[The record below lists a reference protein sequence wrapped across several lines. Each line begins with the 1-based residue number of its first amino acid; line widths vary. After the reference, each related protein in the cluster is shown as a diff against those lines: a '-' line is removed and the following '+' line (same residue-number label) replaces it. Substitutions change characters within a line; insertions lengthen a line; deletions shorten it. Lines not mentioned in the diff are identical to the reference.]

1 MRKGRVPASLPPSM
15 GRTAPVMN
23 PACSEH
29 SHRIAARTL
38 QCRGDYRA
46 AAASTVIL
54 ARALL
59 ADLANS
65 AVRPGVY
72 DPEELLGFDPLAPAP
87 ARAGHHRGRPTG
99 DRQRSRAHPDT
110 CGSRPM
116 RRPHRLLL
124 IACATVLVL
133 AVGGLSAFALAGRSP
148 RTVAVRLSG
157 TGTHV
162 VPVALVDT
170 PRGFA
175 VQPNRIMLDPGQ
187 SRRLDLGRV
196 TRDVSADF
204 RAAVSALWSG
214 EVEAES
220 AACPPWDGGGGREV
234 GAAK

>member
-1 MRKGRVPASLPPSM
+1 
-15 GRTAPVMN
+15 
-23 PACSEH
+23 
-29 SHRIAARTL
+29 
-38 QCRGDYRA
+38 
-46 AAASTVIL
+46 
-54 ARALL
+54 
-59 ADLANS
+59 
-65 AVRPGVY
+65 
-72 DPEELLGFDPLAPAP
+72 
-87 ARAGHHRGRPTG
+87 
-99 DRQRSRAHPDT
+99 
-110 CGSRPM
+110 M

-175 VQPNRIMLDPGQ
+175 VQPNRITVDPGTPLVLDVVNQADEHHDLAVDGGTTRTRMLDPGQ

-220 AACPPWDGGGGREV
+220 AACPPGDGGGGREV
-234 GAAK
+234 GAAKDG